1 MKPAAE
7 MAEAGEL
14 RDILNAQWSQPN
26 AKMSPEIQK
35 VDCLTQC
42 VAHGKLTEDQ
52 EVEYLVSKT
61 KQAPFIPVDIISDG
75 RAVASL
81 CLLYTSMVSWYPFR

>member
-1 MKPAAE
+1 

-14 RDILNAQWSQPN
+14 RDILNVQWSRQD
-26 AKMSPEIQK
+26 AGMSPEIQQ
-35 VDCLTQC
+35 VDHLTQC
-42 VAHGKLTEDQ
+42 VVHAKLTEDQ

-61 KQAPFIPVDIISDG
+61 KEAPFVPIDIISDG

-81 CLLYTSMVSWYPFR
+81 CLLYTSMVSMDPFP